1 MSARGLATI
10 GVAAAG
16 CFYQPEGSV
25 TDTHTS
31 TSTST
36 TTSSAAQPPGVT
48 VLQLKFSPVKRFDFQ
63 WSEAEGAEYYQ
74 LLERLPGA
82 SEHEILEDGITG
94 TTISRTM
101 PLHLRFGASYVVR
114 ACNDAGCTDSEPVE
128 VAQSMA
134 AAVGYIKASNPG
146 AGDSFGRVALSGD
159 GRTLAVGAPLEDGDS
174 ETAVDS
180 GAVYVFGLTD
190 LGWEM
195 QALLRPAAVDGDGA
209 DLFGEH
215 VALSADGNTLAISAR
230 GDDSAASGIGGDPLD
245 DMAENCGAAYVFVRD
260 AGAWNQQ
267 GYFKPAVAAAG
278 MEFGSSIALAR
289 DGATLAIGAYFEDGS
304 GAVHVFAR
312 ESEGW
317 IAQTRLKGENT
328 EAGDLFGS
336 TVALSA
342 DGNTLA
348 IGAVDEDGGT
358 MGVDSVPDEAA
369 ERAGAVYVF
378 FRFDGMWK
386 QQAYVKASN
395 PGVADN
401 FGSSVA
407 LSASG
412 DALAVGAMGEAS
424 AATGVDGDQAND
436 LAANAGAVYVFARE
450 KNAWSQRVY
459 LKPVNVGQKEQLFG
473 VHVAMSADGQLIAV
487 GSRGDD
493 LAGVGVG
500 NPETDRFATD
510 AGAAYVFALAGG
522 AWQQVAYVKASN
534 AAAEQLFGAVALDDS
549 GQTLAVGAIQE
560 SGDVA
565 GAQGSA
571 DVVHSGAVY
580 LY

>member
-1 MSARGLATI
+1 M
-10 GVAAAG
+10 
-16 CFYQPEGSV
+16 
-25 TDTHTS
+25 
-31 TSTST
+31 
-36 TTSSAAQPPGVT
+36 
-48 VLQLKFSPVKRFDFQ
+48 
-63 WSEAEGAEYYQ
+63 
-74 LLERLPGA
+74 
-82 SEHEILEDGITG
+82 
-94 TTISRTM
+94 
-101 PLHLRFGASYVVR
+101 
-114 ACNDAGCTDSEPVE
+114 
-128 VAQSMA
+128 
-134 AAVGYIKASNPG
+134 
-146 AGDSFGRVALSGD
+146 
-159 GRTLAVGAPLEDGDS
+159 
-174 ETAVDS
+174 
-180 GAVYVFGLTD
+180 
-190 LGWEM
+190 
-195 QALLRPAAVDGDGA
+195 
-209 DLFGEH
+209 
-215 VALSADGNTLAISAR
+215 
-230 GDDSAASGIGGDPLD
+230 
-245 DMAENCGAAYVFVRD
+245 
-260 AGAWNQQ
+260 
-267 GYFKPAVAAAG
+267 
-278 MEFGSSIALAR
+278 
-289 DGATLAIGAYFEDGS
+289 
-304 GAVHVFAR
+304 
-312 ESEGW
+312 
-317 IAQTRLKGENT
+317 
-328 EAGDLFGS
+328 GDLFGS

-348 IGAVDEDGGT
+348 VGAVDEDGGT
-358 MGVDSVPDEAA
+358 MGVDSEPDEAD

-424 AATGVDGDQAND
+424 AATGVDGDQGND
-436 LAANAGAVYVFARE
+436 LATNSGAVYLFARE
-450 KNAWSQRVY
+450 KNAWSQRAY
-459 LKPVNVGQKEQLFG
+459 LKPVNVGQEEQLFG
-473 VHVAMSADGQLIAV
+473 VHVAMSADGQMIAI

-500 NPETDRFATD
+500 SAETDRFAAD

-522 AWQQVAYVKASN
+522 AWQQVAYVNASN